1 METNRI
7 DKIKIIVILG
17 PTATG
22 KSDLAVKLA
31 RRFNGEVISADSR
44 QVYKGMDLGSG
55 KITKKEM
62 NGIPHYLLDVASPK
76 RNFNVLKY
84 QKMAE
89 TAIVNISKREKL
101 PILCGGTAFYLR
113 AITDGI
119 ILPEIKPNS
128 ALRKILEKK
137 STLELFNQL
146 KKIDP
151 RRAKSIE
158 SKNPRRLIRAIEI
171 VTESKSPVSL
181 LKKDTKF
188 LSLKIGVN
196 KDREILDKAIKKRII
211 DRLKIGMIEEV
222 EKLRNLGLSWKRIES
237 FGLEYRWI
245 ARYLQKKI
253 SQEEMIDSLYRDTVK
268 FSKKQMTW
276 FKKEKDI
283 NWVKRY
289 QEAVKLIKSF

>member
-31 RRFNGEVISADSR
+31 RRFNGEVVSADSR

>member
-31 RRFNGEVISADSR
+31 KRFNGEVVSADSR
-44 QVYKGMDLGSG
+44 QVYKEMDLGSG

-119 ILPEIKPNS
+119 ILPKIKPNA

-158 SKNPRRLIRAIEI
+158 NKNPRRLIRAIEI

-181 LKKDTKF
+181 LRKDTKF

>member
-1 METNRI
+1 MEINRS

-181 LKKDTKF
+181 LRKDAKF

-283 NWVKRY
+283 RWVKKY

>member
-181 LKKDTKF
+181 LRKDAKF